1 MIKFHRED
9 SFTGSRIVGF
19 EGARARAIHSPPTR
33 RVPRLPLL
41 AAPPAP
47 LSLLPPP
54 SAVAHRSPSHL
65 GPRVGSSSPSRLAP
79 PPSFSLPPR
88 PRTVEPL
95 SVKHQYKGAF
105 TNDISKLN
113 LLTVPVGP
121 DLPPQPVAFKPGPAT
136 EQEIVYTYDVKWE
149 YSDIRWASR
158 WDLYLYMGDD
168 QIHWFSILNSLAIVL
183 LLTGI
188 VAMIMMRTLRR
199 DFNRY
204 NEQDKED
211 LQEESGWK
219 LVHADVFRPPPNAI
233 FLCASLGTGMQLLFC
248 AAICI
253 LCAMLGFLSPANR
266 GGLLTAMLLLFVLMG
281 VPAGYYASH
290 TYKSLRGTEWKT
302 ATLLTGFLYPGMMA
316 FVFFVLN
323 CFIWSQG
330 SSGAI
335 PFTTM
340 IVLLLMWFGISVPLV
355 FVGAFFGFKAT
366 LKDPPVRT
374 NEIPRQIPLQAWYM
388 GGAFN
393 VLMGGILP
401 FGAIFIELF
410 FIMTSVWLQ
419 RFYYVFGFLA
429 LVLLILLITCAEI
442 SIVLCYFQLC
452 NEDYH
457 WWWRSFLTAGSSGLY
472 LFCYSIMYFFTQ
484 LDIVGFVPTLLYF
497 VYMAMF
503 ALLFFLITGTIGFYS
518 CHWFVWTIYSAI
530 KVD

>member
-1 MIKFHRED
+1 MIF
-9 SFTGSRIVGF
+9 
-19 EGARARAIHSPPTR
+19 
-33 RVPRLPLL
+33 
-41 AAPPAP
+41 
-47 LSLLPPP
+47 
-54 SAVAHRSPSHL
+54 
-65 GPRVGSSSPSRLAP
+65 
-79 PPSFSLPPR
+79 
-88 PRTVEPL
+88 
-95 SVKHQYKGAF
+95 
-105 TNDISKLN
+105 
-113 LLTVPVGP
+113 
-121 DLPPQPVAFKPGPAT
+121 
-136 EQEIVYTYDVKWE
+136 TYDTKWE

-168 QIHWFSILNSLAIVL
+168 QIHWFSIINSLAIVL

-219 LVHADVFRPPPNAI
+219 LVHADVLRPPPNAI
-233 FLCASLGTGMQLLFC
+233 LLCASLGTGMQLLVMSC
-248 AAICI
+248 IAIF
-253 LCAMLGFLSPANR
+253 CAMLGFLSPANR
-266 GGLLTAMLLLFVLMG
+266 GGLLTAVLLLFVLMG
-281 VPAGYYASH
+281 VPAGYCAAN
-290 TYKSLRGTEWKT
+290 TYKGLKGTEWKT
-302 ATLLTGFLYPGMMA
+302 TTVLTATLYPGIIA
-316 FVFFVLN
+316 ATFFILN
-323 CFIWSQG
+323 FFIWGQQ

-340 IVLLLMWFGISVPLV
+340 FVLLLMWFGISVPLV
-355 FVGAFFGFKAT
+355 FLGAFFGFKAK

-374 NEIPRQIPLQAWYM
+374 NEIPRQIPAQAWYM

-429 LVLLILLITCAEI
+429 LVMLILLITCAEI

-472 LFCYSIMYFFTQ
+472 LFGYSIMYFFTQ
-484 LDIVGFVPTLLYF
+484 LEIVGFVPTLIYF
-497 VYMAMF
+497 TYMLVF
-503 ALLFFLITGTIGFYS
+503 ATLFFLITGTIGFYS
-518 CHWFVWTIYSAI
+518 CYHFVWVIYGAI

>member
-1 MIKFHRED
+1 MEAF
-9 SFTGSRIVGF
+9 
-19 EGARARAIHSPPTR
+19 
-33 RVPRLPLL
+33 
-41 AAPPAP
+41 
-47 LSLLPPP
+47 
-54 SAVAHRSPSHL
+54 
-65 GPRVGSSSPSRLAP
+65 
-79 PPSFSLPPR
+79 
-88 PRTVEPL
+88 
-95 SVKHQYKGAF
+95 SVKHAYKGTWGKDAQ
-105 TNDISKLN
+105 
-113 LLTVPVGP
+113 LTSVPLSP
-121 DLPPQPVAFKPGPAT
+121 DLPPQPIMGAGEYIF
-136 EQEIVYTYDVKWE
+136 TYDVTWE
-149 YSDIRWASR
+149 ESEIKWASR

-168 QIHWFSILNSLAIVL
+168 QIHWFSIINSLAIVL

-219 LVHADVFRPPPNAI
+219 LVHADVFRPPPLAI
-233 FLCASLGTGMQLLFC
+233 LLCASLGTGMQLL
-248 AAICI
+248 AMSAISI

-266 GGLLTAMLLLFVLMG
+266 GGLLTATLLLFVLMG
-281 VPAGYYASH
+281 VPAGYFSSN
-290 TYKSLRGTEWKT
+290 TYKSLKGTEWKVATITT
-302 ATLLTGFLYPGMMA
+302 ATLYPSFIA
-316 FVFFVLN
+316 ITFFILN
-323 CFIWSQG
+323 FFIWGQA

-335 PFTTM
+335 PFGTM
-340 IVLLLMWFGISVPLV
+340 IALLLMWFGISVPLV
-355 FVGAFFGFKAT
+355 FVGAFFGFKAK
-366 LKDPPVRT
+366 LKDPPTRT
-374 NEIPRQIPLQAWYM
+374 NEIPRQIPEQAWYM
-388 GGAFN
+388 GGVFN

-429 LVLLILLITCAEI
+429 LVLAILLITCAEI

-503 ALLFFLITGTIGFYS
+503 AMLFFLITGTIGFYS